1 MKTVLIVEDEKLIRQ
16 GLKTMIM
23 RSGVPVETV
32 IECSNG
38 EMALEIL
45 REQEIEVMFTD
56 IRMPKMDGIELVQ
69 KMQSFEHVPLT
80 VAVSGYD
87 DFTYAVEMMRN
98 GVREYLLK
106 PIERDKIKEILFKL
120 NEEIENRKEDE
131 INQQKIG
138 YQQIKHFLLMDSV
151 SQDEIDAYEKNYGQH
166 FYCGT
171 YYVCC
176 TNHRKRQG
184 AVRENV
190 IVLDN
195 VRENDIYIVPEQ
207 QLETLLGEE
216 LSDSYAGISSGHQG
230 LGELKRAYEEAAEMR
245 RIAFTRNL
253 GEVHF
258 DTFSESIPEGLIEEA
273 AKLTENAAKIRRV
286 QLIGTEHTEEL
297 EKSFYQFFYEVK
309 HGRIAEKEFEVCM
322 QEFLEE
328 IEKVYRKVIESESG
342 LLNECK
348 NIMKENCMDDYEEK
362 VMELVLSIHEKVNHQ
377 FDQNKNQ
384 AKMRQ
389 AVEYIKENY
398 AKDLN
403 MAVVSNDLSMNY
415 SLFSYSFKE
424 YTGCNFVNYLK
435 EIRMKEA
442 KRLLADT
449 DLKIIEIS
457 QKVGYDNEKHFMKM
471 FKATCGVSPTE
482 YRNNIR
488 LSGR

>member
-32 IECSNG
+32 IECCNG

-131 INQQKIG
+131 INQQKNG
-138 YQQIKHFLLMDSV
+138 YHQMKHFMLMDSV

-184 AVRENV
+184 AVREEV
-190 IVLDN
+190 IVLEN

-207 QLETLLGEE
+207 QLETLLGKE

-230 LGELKRAYEEAAEMR
+230 LGELKHAYEEAVEMR

-273 AKLTENAAKIRRV
+273 TKLTENAAKIQRV

-297 EKSFYQFFYEVK
+297 EKSFYHFFYEVK
-309 HGRIAEKEFEVCM
+309 HGRITEKEFEVCM

-328 IEKVYRKVIESESG
+328 IEKLYRKVIESESG

-348 NIMKENCMDDYEEK
+348 NIIKENCIYDYE
-362 VMELVLSIHEKVNHQ
+362 
-377 FDQNKNQ
+377 
-384 AKMRQ
+384 
-389 AVEYIKENY
+389 
-398 AKDLN
+398 
-403 MAVVSNDLSMNY
+403 
-415 SLFSYSFKE
+415 
-424 YTGCNFVNYLK
+424 
-435 EIRMKEA
+435 
-442 KRLLADT
+442 
-449 DLKIIEIS
+449 
-457 QKVGYDNEKHFMKM
+457 
-471 FKATCGVSPTE
+471 
-482 YRNNIR
+482 
-488 LSGR
+488 